1 MSEVDKEAL
10 ESFVTS
16 ALRSRLEESAK
27 AVIELRQQ
35 LGSSLERVE
44 SAIQIAGEKTLSIPD
59 DLLPLPA
66 PAEGAD
72 ATLGHIHRAQTEMLS
87 ATEQVGL
94 LTQLLLS
101 CAVSCPRVAFF
112 IVRKDAMLG
121 WAARG
126 FDGAKDADMRSL
138 SIGIGEDA
146 ILGAAY
152 RSAAPVLGSEERFPG
167 DRGFLSRLG
176 AAPPAEA
183 MAVPILLRDKIAAIL
198 YGDSGAEERITD
210 PELPQVLAL
219 HAGLCLETLAAR
231 QKYPRPPAS
240 ASASRSGAA
249 QASNPGTASVAP
261 PSPPPAMPDS
271 SSLTG
276 IFQRPSGLTPSGGI
290 PAVRP
295 SSHAPAGGMPAVR
308 PSSLTPSG
316 GIPAVRP
323 SVPVSRPAPP
333 EAEELVEA
341 VEEAAPVSDAD
352 RKLHEEARR
361 FARLLVSEMVLYNE
375 KQVEEGRR
383 NKDIY
388 ERLRDDIDR
397 SHQMYEQRISQQ
409 VRASSNYFYEEMVRT
424 LANGDRSAIKVPW
437 A

>member
-16 ALRSRLEESAK
+16 ALRSRLEESAR

-35 LGSSLERVE
+35 LVSSLERVE

-59 DLLPLPA
+59 DLLPIPA
-66 PAEGAD
+66 PAGGAD
-72 ATLGHIHRAQTEMLS
+72 ATLGHLHRAQTEMLS

-101 CAVSCPRVAFF
+101 CTVSCPRVAFF

-126 FDGAKDADMRSL
+126 FDGAKDSDMRSL
-138 SIGIGEDA
+138 SIGIGEDT

-152 RSAAPVLGSEERFPG
+152 RAAAPVLGSEEQFPG
-167 DRGFLSRLG
+167 DRGFLSRL
-176 AAPPAEA
+176 AAEPPAEA

-210 PELPQVLAL
+210 PELPQILAL

-240 ASASRSGAA
+240 ASRSGAA
-249 QASNPGTASVAP
+249 QASMPGAASVMPASPAP
-261 PSPPPAMPDS
+261 VMPDS

-276 IFQRPSGLTPSGGI
+276 IFQRPSGLTPSGGV

-295 SSHAPAGGMPAVR
+295 SG
-308 PSSLTPSG
+308 LTPSG

-323 SVPVSRPAPP
+323 SVPVSRPAPS
-333 EAEELVEA
+333 EAEEFVEA
-341 VEEAAPVSDAD
+341 VEEEAPVSDAD
-352 RKLHEEARR
+352 RKQHEEARR

-397 SHQMYEQRISQQ
+397 SHQMYEQRVSSQ